1 MEHYKMSKLL
11 NDSTA
16 SKIVTKKLIKV
27 KDLPSDQYS
36 VNKNMMFKT
45 LMLRSDLCN
54 YSDAYF
60 AAKGK
65 ITVEGENDDKKRN
78 KKSNL

>member
-1 MEHYKMSKLL
+1 MSKLL

-36 VNKNMMFKT
+36 VNKNMMFKMS
-45 LMLRSDLCN
+45 MLRSDLCN

-65 ITVEGENDDKKRN
+65 ITVEGENDE
-78 KKSNL
+78 